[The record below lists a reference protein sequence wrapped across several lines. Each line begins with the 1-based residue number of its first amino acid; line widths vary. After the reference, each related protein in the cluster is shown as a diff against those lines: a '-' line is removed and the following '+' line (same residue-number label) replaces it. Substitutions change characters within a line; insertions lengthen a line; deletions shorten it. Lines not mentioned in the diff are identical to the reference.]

1 MFKRVNSQYYAH
13 MRHIH
18 PGERYKCWTKT
29 CGLEFDDIQERDLHQ
44 DSYDYR
50 GIPLFL
56 ETIQTVL
63 DKTICNYEPRVTS
76 RNHLKEYS

>member
-1 MFKRVNSQYYAH
+1 MFQRVNSQYYAH

-50 GIPLFL
+50 YF
-56 ETIQTVL
+56 
-63 DKTICNYEPRVTS
+63 
-76 RNHLKEYS
+76 